1 MCCSAQFVLSL
12 LCWLFLCWIVPF
24 LFYFVSFCLVQL
36 RLTFVFARFVLLWAS
51 FFVYL
56 AFYSRLVVLLSQ
68 PVCSLTQ
75 FPKDVR
81 GKQTH
86 AASRSQTAS
95 AFREKRIIIKV
106 LNGSLR
112 FVCFAVQICVVR
124 FICFA
129 FSVCLSAPSIF
140 FLRRTPA
147 YKMFGG
153 NHKHTGRGT
162 KLTFIASRKTK
173 KTQHVVGALFSFR
186 FQCFLLVFVLFFL
199 FRFGLFCV
207 RCFHVALYCVLQ
219 RSQLPE
225 KESARRETRAHGTQQ
240 FAKNRNILNM
250 LRPRCFRCALD
261 VLFQLSFCFLSAF
274 CCFRFGVGAFV
285 SRQVFFLYRDCC
297 FLCSFSMPPK
307 ESARPETKAPS
318 AQHFTET
325 RNILEMLRARCFRF
339 AFDAFVLLSFCLLF
353 AFFAFVSRSVLS
365 FSVVMVR
372 LHCSQ
377 GRP

>member
-1 MCCSAQFVLSL
+1 MLDCPLSVL
-12 LCWLFLCWIVPF
+12 F
-24 LFYFVSFCLVQL
+24 
-36 RLTFVFARFVLLWAS
+36 RFVLLGPDSAYVCVRPLR
-51 FFVYL
+51 FFAGFLFLYL

-173 KTQHVVGALFSFR
+173 K
-186 FQCFLLVFVLFFL
+186 
-199 FRFGLFCV
+199 
-207 RCFHVALYCVLQ
+207 
-219 RSQLPE
+219 
-225 KESARRETRAHGTQQ
+225 
-240 FAKNRNILNM
+240 
-250 LRPRCFRCALD
+250 
-261 VLFQLSFCFLSAF
+261 LSMSW
-274 CCFRFGVGAFV
+274 V
-285 SRQVFFLYRDCC
+285 
-297 FLCSFSMPPK
+297 
-307 ESARPETKAPS
+307 
-318 AQHFTET
+318 H
-325 RNILEMLRARCFRF
+325 CFRF
-339 AFDAFVLLSFCLLF
+339 AFSAFCWCSFCFSCFVLVSF
-353 AFFAFVSRSVLS
+353 AFGAF
-365 FSVVMVR
+365 M
-372 LHCSQ
+372 
-377 GRP
+377 